1 MADKPKPGAKPAPSS
16 DASLEMKIL
25 GFFGLF
31 VLIFLVVIP
40 AVLTAFNIETDSLFN
55 LASLKEIIIT
65 FIAKLFTT
73 ITFLSVFIS
82 LLCLL
87 LLIYIK
93 GRKEQ
98 VMHAWNSSKQVLE
111 LGQTGSS
118 SSSSSVSQPLVLP
131 GADES
136 SVHGPVA
143 NAGNE
148 KWLDVESKINS
159 ANPSDWRLAIL
170 EADILLDDMLVQM
183 GLPGDS
189 LGERLKSAHHS
200 FFATL
205 DEAWTAHKIRNII
218 AHQGSSYDLTYGEA
232 RKAIDLYRRVFE
244 EFYFI

>member
-1 MADKPKPGAKPAPSS
+1 MADKPKAAAKAPSGP
-16 DASLEMKIL
+16 SLEMMII
-25 GFFGLF
+25 GAIFLF

-40 AVLTAFNIETDSLFN
+40 AVLTAFNVEVDSLLN
-55 LASLKEIIIT
+55 LSSIKEIIIT
-65 FIAKLFTT
+65 FISQLFTT
-73 ITFLSVFIS
+73 ITFVSVFVS

-87 LLIYIK
+87 LMLYIK
-93 GRKEQ
+93 AKKEQ
-98 VMHAWNSSKQVLE
+98 VMHNWEHSKRVLE
-111 LGQTGSS
+111 VGQQPDVVGSGTT
-118 SSSSSVSQPLVLP
+118 PPEFVLP
-131 GADES
+131 GSVETA
-136 SVHGPVA
+136 VHGPQA

>member
-1 MADKPKPGAKPAPSS
+1 MADKPKAAAKAPSGP
-16 DASLEMKIL
+16 SLEMMIL
-25 GFFGLF
+25 GAVFLF
-31 VLIFLVVIP
+31 VLIFMVVIP
-40 AVLTAFNIETDSLFN
+40 AVLTAFNVEVDSLLN
-55 LASLKEIIIT
+55 LSTIKEIIIT
-65 FIAKLFTT
+65 FISKLFTT
-73 ITFLSVFIS
+73 ITFVSVFVS

-87 LLIYIK
+87 LMLYIK
-93 GRKEQ
+93 AKKEQ
-98 VMHAWNSSKQVLE
+98 VMHTWEQSKRVLE
-111 LGQTGSS
+111 VGQ
-118 SSSSSVSQPLVLP
+118 QPAVAGAGPASPEFVLP
-131 GADES
+131 GSVETT
-136 SVHGPVA
+136 VHGPQA

-170 EADILLDDMLVQM
+170 EADILLDEMLIQM
-183 GLPGDS
+183 GLAGGS

-218 AHQGSSYDLTYGEA
+218 AHQGSSYELTYGEA